1 MRKSTRKLGVLA
13 ASAALIATLGAS
25 GVSQAAPQ
33 QFVAGP
39 LAAFY
44 GKYVTAT
51 VVMFQGATGVF
62 RNFDVAPHDVTS
74 NAGLF
79 GSATVGLAKT
89 TPIFGLE
96 TLSPGKYGFFC
107 RIHPNMKGTL
117 IVRKKL

>member
-1 MRKSTRKLGVLA
+1 MKKTSKVRVLLVGA
-13 ASAALIATLGAS
+13 TLIAVLGS
-25 GVSQAAPQ
+25 LSVSQAAPQ

-39 LAAFY
+39 VAAFY

-62 RNFDVAPHDVTS
+62 RNIDVAPHDVTS

-89 TPIFGLE
+89 TPVLGLN
-96 TLSPGKYGFFC
+96 TLSPGKYGFYC

>member
-1 MRKSTRKLGVLA
+1 MKLSSKLRAFAVG
-13 ASAALIATLGAS
+13 ATLVAVVGS
-25 GVSQAAPQ
+25 FGVSQAAPQ

-39 LAAFY
+39 VAAFY
-44 GKYVTAT
+44 GKYVTAS
-51 VVMFQGATGVF
+51 VVMFQGGSGVF
-62 RNFDVAPHDVTS
+62 RNLDVAPHDVTS

-89 TPIFGLE
+89 TPVLGLN